1 VGANAAGAFDAVATP
16 VGAPEPGV
24 SVHWTAAAN
33 LEFDDFINPAGTKA
47 VTFAAI
53 MIVLAVGFAGRGG
66 LGLRNPGMVAAAGA
80 TVSAGGSL
88 FFFSEGIWFPP
99 AAPVAGAA
107 LAFTSV
113 AVESFRL
120 ERARKREIQGW
131 FGAYVSPEVVRRLV
145 ENPDALKLGGERR
158 EVSVFFSDIVGFTTL
173 SERLPAEQLV
183 TVTNACLEELSAP
196 VLDHGGYL
204 DKYIGDAIMG
214 VFGTPELLENHALSA
229 CRAAFEC
236 RQRLRTLN
244 ERLEQEYGV
253 RIGVRFGINTGEVVV
268 GNVGSERKK
277 NYTVLG
283 DVVNLASRLEGANK
297 EFETEILIGPLTAA
311 AVAGKIATR
320 PVARL
325 RVKGKSQA
333 VEVFEPI
340 GENSG
345 LDEPTREF
353 LTNYETGYRNYCERR
368 FSDAVQSFGQAAKL
382 RPEDFLTKRYLAEAR
397 ALAAN
402 SPPPD
407 WKPVLQLH
415 TK

>member
-1 VGANAAGAFDAVATP
+1 MPRSLKKGPFVDDHLLKKVDALNEKGEKKVVKTWSRRSTIIPEMVGHTIAVHDGRKHVP
-16 VGAPEPGV
+16 VY
-24 SVHWTAAAN
+24 
-33 LEFDDFINPAGTKA
+33 
-47 VTFAAI
+47 VTEA
-53 MIVLAVGFAGRGG
+53 
-66 LGLRNPGMVAAAGA
+66 
-80 TVSAGGSL
+80 
-88 FFFSEGIWFPP
+88 
-99 AAPVAGAA
+99 
-107 LAFTSV
+107 
-113 AVESFRL
+113 
-120 ERARKREIQGW
+120 
-131 FGAYVSPEVVRRLV
+131 EVVRRLV

-340 GENSG
+340 GEKAG
-345 LDEPTREF
+345 LDEPTHEF
-353 LTNYETGYRNYCERR
+353 LTNYETGYRNYCARR
-368 FSDAVQSFGQAAKL
+368 FSDAVQSFGQAANL

-407 WKPVLQLH
+407 WEPVLQLH